1 MQIQS
6 ALSTISAKIR
16 TKTCLP
22 DFMIIGAQKCG
33 TSALHYYLSQH
44 PQLIG
49 STPKEVHYFDK
60 PKERRKSLQWYVA
73 HFQKPRFMKSLS
85 FESTPNYIYH
95 RHVPGDLSNLGKDF
109 KFILLLRNPVD
120 RAFSAWNMYKDFFEE
135 DHGKKL
141 LKENPNSGIYATLFK
156 DRGQFPSF
164 EEAIDIELKLIAN
177 GATPEPALLRRG
189 LYSEQILNFL
199 DYFDISSFCII
210 DSSELKKYTAKI
222 LNDIASFLGVTSFDS
237 LDMDVKQKHAR
248 KYSAIMSGETRL
260 RLEEFYSTPNAE
272 LFELIGKTFDW

>member
-49 STPKEVHYFDK
+49 STPKEIHYFDK
-60 PKERRKSLQWYVA
+60 SKESRKSLHWYIS
-73 HFQKPRFMKSLS
+73 HFQTPRFKKALA

-95 RHVPGDLSNLGKDF
+95 KHIPGELSTLGKDF
-109 KFILLLRNPVD
+109 KFILLLRNPIN

-135 DHGKKL
+135 DRGKKL
-141 LKENPNSGIYATLFK
+141 LKENPSSSIHATLFK
-156 DRGQFPSF
+156 GREQFPSF
-164 EEAIDIELKLIAN
+164 QEAIDIEIKIIAD
-177 GATPEPALLRRG
+177 GGPPEPALLRRG
-189 LYSEQILNFL
+189 LYCEQIVNYLNF
-199 DYFDISSFCII
+199 FEISNFCII
-210 DSSELKKYTAKI
+210 DSSELKNNTTTI
-222 LNDIASFLGVTSFDS
+222 LNDIASFLGISSFDS
-237 LDMDVKQKHAR
+237 LDMDIKQKHAR
-248 KYSAIMSGETRL
+248 SYSTTMPEQTRL
-260 RLEEFYSTPNAE
+260 YLEEFYSKPNAE
-272 LFELIGKTFDW
+272 LFELIGKAFDW